1 MGTSFTSP
9 GCIPSRALRISSILG
24 SMRGHRFAPRTI
36 IAKLRRSRFCW
47 CGMFLSAVIT
57 TSYPAS
63 SARSRMRHCP
73 ALPTRAPPPRRC
85 HDRRGD
91 VEAAGVYCG
100 QTGFACE
107 TMATLAS
114 RSCTTNSKT
123 VRTCASSP
131 SNHSTKSWTVAALR
145 QVAEKGGHGQPGA
158 GKHPGSR

>member
-1 MGTSFTSP
+1 MPSFGVP
-9 GCIPSRALRISSILG
+9 G
-24 SMRGHRFAPRTI
+24 
-36 IAKLRRSRFCW
+36 FCW

-63 SARSRMRHCP
+63 SARSSNAP
-73 ALPTRAPPPRRC
+73 LPSAAHRRAPPPRRC

-91 VEAAGVYCG
+91 VETAGAYCG
-100 QTGFACE
+100 ETGFACE

-131 SNHSTKSWTVAALR
+131 SNHSTKSWTVAPSARLPK
-145 QVAEKGGHGQPGA
+145 KGGHGQPGA
-158 GKHPGSR
+158 GKHPGSANPAGHAFHRWAPTPVRHAVTSLSMPAPLPVVD